1 MSKGRSAAREQD
13 LGPGGGPCDGE
24 DTMEEVIRGCGGGI
38 LSHFP
43 VASQRE
49 AKGLDTVDV
58 GLVSKGLHTDIP
70 ADAHARAFKPSF

>member
-1 MSKGRSAAREQD
+1 MSKGRSPACEQD
-13 LGPGGGPCDGE
+13 LGQGGGPCDGE
-24 DTMEEVIRGCGGGI
+24 DTIEEVVRRCRGGI
-38 LSHFP
+38 LSPFP
-43 VASQRE
+43 VASQGE